1 MESKKVCV
9 LGAGL
14 SGISHALDRQGRGQE
29 VTIIDRNNEVGGV
42 LKSKKTQGY
51 LLDFG
56 ANTLSLRTKQTEDF
70 LKKYKVLE
78 HAIDANLNCSKR
90 FIIRNN
96 KIISLPQGFLSF
108 LTSSFLSPLGKV
120 RLCMEPFIPCRK
132 NISEDESMGAF
143 VERRLGK
150 EALDYAA
157 NPFIGGIYASAPESL
172 VLKHA
177 FPALY
182 EMENK
187 HGSIFVGMIKGK
199 KKNEKLSKSRLLS
212 FKEGMQELP
221 KRLAESLIKHPILGF
236 KIKEVKSNQN
246 GQWWVRGES
255 EEGKIFEKLFDEV
268 ISTLP
273 AHTLSEIN
281 WHGVKQDDLITT
293 LTKATHPPLA
303 LTFLGFKRDQISH
316 PLDGFGFL
324 IPEAEKRK
332 VLGTLFSSTLFPN
345 RAPKHHSLL
354 TSFVGGER
362 NPELCNLSDDEIIA
376 LSISE
381 NSDLLDINGLPN
393 FAKVIR
399 WPKSIPLPDHS
410 MGQRKAAA
418 FKLNSQNKGLFFKGA
433 HIFGAP
439 LPNCLNPE

>member
-1 MESKKVCV
+1 
-9 LGAGL
+9 
-14 SGISHALDRQGRGQE
+14 
-29 VTIIDRNNEVGGV
+29 
-42 LKSKKTQGY
+42 
-51 LLDFG
+51 
-56 ANTLSLRTKQTEDF
+56 
-70 LKKYKVLE
+70 
-78 HAIDANLNCSKR
+78 
-90 FIIRNN
+90 
-96 KIISLPQGFLSF
+96 
-108 LTSSFLSPLGKV
+108 
-120 RLCMEPFIPCRK
+120 
-132 NISEDESMGAF
+132 
-143 VERRLGK
+143 
-150 EALDYAA
+150 
-157 NPFIGGIYASAPESL
+157 
-172 VLKHA
+172 
-177 FPALY
+177 
-182 EMENK
+182 MENK

-221 KRLAESLIKHPILGF
+221 KRLAKSLMKHPILGF

-255 EEGKIFEKLFDEV
+255 EEGKIFENLFDEV
-268 ISTLP
+268 VSTLP

-281 WHGVKQDDLITT
+281 WHGVKQDDLIST

-381 NSDLLDINGLPN
+381 NSDLLEINGLPN